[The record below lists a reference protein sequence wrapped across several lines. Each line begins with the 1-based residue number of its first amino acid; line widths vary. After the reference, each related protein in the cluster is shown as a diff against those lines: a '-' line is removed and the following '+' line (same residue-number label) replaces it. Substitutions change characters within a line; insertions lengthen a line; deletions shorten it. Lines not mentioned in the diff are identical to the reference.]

1 MDRNTPTNHS
11 DQVMT
16 TAAARQRMLDSFMQP
31 LSPIL
36 EKEGLTNIFIFRWD
50 HIVYDDVAG
59 RNVYDGKLFSSEAE
73 LLQLLSLAATDTTG
87 KNFSMRNPVLHAVLP
102 GGSRLS
108 ASMQPISPDVRAA
121 IRVFPEARLTLEDL
135 ANFNQFPH
143 DLIPTLNEI
152 VVDGYNVLYSGSTN
166 AGKTTFMNAMLSL
179 LPDNLDHVS
188 LCEDVPE
195 LAVKT
200 KLVTRLFSDHGVIR
214 FDGRKCTLDTIIQ
227 DTLRNTPDRIVVGE
241 IRDSEAALSFFEAL
255 NTGHVGVWSTI
266 HANTASTSLMRV
278 ISLVMETK
286 NMGFQTMLD
295 ALRESLHIAINIGF
309 DTPIQSKVS
318 GERLRRIQEIVRFDS
333 GKDEIL
339 YKYEPK
345 PASRNKV
352 IDLGAAPS

>member
-1 MDRNTPTNHS
+1 MDRKTT
-11 DQVMT
+11 DQLQPRVLT
-16 TAAARQRMLDSFMQP
+16 TADARKQMLDSFMQP

-36 EKEGLTNIFIFRWD
+36 IKEGLTNIFIFSWD
-50 HIVYDDVAG
+50 HIVYDDFQG
-59 RNVYDGKLFSSEAE
+59 RHEYEGNLFKSEGE

-87 KNFSMRNPVLHAVLP
+87 KNFSIRNPVLHAVLP

-108 ASMQPISPDVRAA
+108 ASMQPISENVRAA

-135 ANFNQFPH
+135 ANFGQFPH
-143 DLIPTLNEI
+143 SLLPSLDDI
-152 VVDGYNVLYSGSTN
+152 VQDGYNVLFSGSTN

-200 KLVTRLFSDHGVIR
+200 KLVTRLFSDHGVTR

-227 DTLRNTPDRIVVGE
+227 DTLRNTPDRIIVGE
-241 IRDSEAALSFFEAL
+241 IRDSDAAMSFFEAL

-266 HANTASTSLMRV
+266 HANTAKTSLMRV

-286 NMGFQTMLD
+286 NMGYDTMLD

-309 DTPIQSKVS
+309 DSPMQAKVS
-318 GERLRRIQEIVRFDS
+318 GERLRRIQEVVRFDK
-333 GKDEIL
+333 GKDEVL
-339 YKYEPK
+339 YRYEPK
-345 PASRNKV
+345 PATGKKV
-352 IDLGAAPS
+352 IDLGVAPS